1 MSLLRRNSIHLLLA
15 RISAQALAILFIAL
29 LARRLGVADFGQ
41 FTVIAAILLLGN
53 TFTNF
58 GTDTVLIRELN
69 RAPAPGI
76 IPQTFALQLALT
88 TLWVIVTLL
97 LEPNSPILLYSLS
110 LFPLALISVANA
122 ALRAHGRM
130 DLVLALSLINGSVQL
145 IAAYFSLDIF
155 TLCLNLLIG
164 HFLIAA
170 VSYLL
175 CIASLSHFSLL
186 PLPNF
191 SPLLKLTIPFA
202 ALTFLLVLSQ
212 RLGVLATSALL
223 GDSATGIFSSVTRIV
238 DGLKLGH
245 YAILGALLPVISRR
259 SLEASQSFRKGFIL
273 LIVISL
279 LMAIALTLLPRLII
293 STLYGDEFLSA
304 THLLPLLG
312 WSLIPY
318 TVSSF
323 ISYDL
328 IARGQENTLVKATAI
343 SLAFYVLLYFWLIPT
358 YHLDGAIYAA
368 LVGEIMQAMIFVGV
382 TIAHHDPPTSASRI
396 S

>member
-1 MSLLRRNSIHLLLA
+1 MSLLRRNSLYLLFA

-130 DLVLALSLINGSVQL
+130 DLVLALSLTNGTLQIV
-145 IAAYFSLDIF
+145 AAYFSLDIF
-155 TLCLNLLIG
+155 TLCLYLLTG

-175 CIASLSHFSLL
+175 CIASLPHFSLL

-191 SPLLKLTIPFA
+191 SPLLKLTLPFA

-212 RLGVLATSALL
+212 RLGVLAASALL

-245 YAILGALLPVISRR
+245 YAVLGALLPVISRR
-259 SLEASQSFRKGFIL
+259 TTEAAHSFRRGFIL
-273 LIVISL
+273 LTSL
-279 LMAIALTLLPRLII
+279 SLCMAIALAIFPRLII
-293 STLYGDEFLSA
+293 LILYGEEFLSA
-304 THLLPLLG
+304 THLLSILG

-328 IARGQENTLVKATAI
+328 IARGQEHTLVKATAI

-358 YHLDGAIYAA
+358 YQLNGAVYAG
-368 LVGEIMQAMIFVGV
+368 LVGEIMQAMIFFFFQKYSGG
-382 TIAHHDPPTSASRI
+382 
-396 S
+396 

>member
-15 RISAQALAILFIAL
+15 RIGAQALAILFIAL

-69 RAPAPGI
+69 RAPAPRL

-88 TLWVIVTLL
+88 TLWVIVTLF
-97 LEPNSPILLYSLS
+97 LEPNSPVLLYSLS
-110 LFPLALISVANA
+110 LFPLAVFSVANA

-170 VSYLL
+170 VSYRL
-175 CIASLSHFSLL
+175 CVASLPDFRLL

-191 SPLLKLTIPFA
+191 FPLLKLTLPFA

-212 RLGVLATSALL
+212 RLGVLAASVLL

-245 YAILGALLPVISRR
+245 YAILGALLPVLSRR
-259 SLEASQSFRKGFIL
+259 APEATQSFRKGFIL
-273 LIVISL
+273 LIVISI
-279 LMAIALTLLPRLII
+279 LMAIALTLLSRLII
-293 STLYGDEFLSA
+293 STLYGDEFHSA
-304 THLLPLLG
+304 TNLLPLLG

-323 ISYDL
+323 ISYHL
-328 IARGQENTLVKATAI
+328 IARGWEKTLVQATAVSLVVYLVLYI
-343 SLAFYVLLYFWLIPT
+343 SLIPT
-358 YHLDGAIYAA
+358 YQLDGAIYAA
-368 LVGEIMQAMIFVGV
+368 LVGEIMQAIVIIIFQKILGG
-382 TIAHHDPPTSASRI
+382 
-396 S
+396 